1 MISELYLKRAFSIRK
16 EYLKIRSDIE
26 RYELIA
32 KDLLN
37 SLESR
42 KDDFEKILEDLK
54 LNKFNSPDSAK
65 NKIPEVVLKTEEDMN
80 RVDKSVNDLNKRID
94 QLKEDEIN
102 LYKELKRTY
111 TDLSDEQIKKCVQEY
126 MINQKF

>member
-54 LNKFNSPDSAK
+54 LNKFNSPESAK
-65 NKIPEVVLKTEEDMN
+65 NKIHEVVLKTEEDMN

>member
-42 KDDFEKILEDLK
+42 KSDFEKILEDLK
-54 LNKFNSPDSAK
+54 SNKFNSPDSAK
-65 NKIPEVVLKTEEDMN
+65 NKIHEVVLKTEEDMN

-102 LYKELKRTY
+102 LYK
-111 TDLSDEQIKKCVQEY
+111 
-126 MINQKF
+126 

>member
-65 NKIPEVVLKTEEDMN
+65 NKIHEVVLKTEEDMN

-102 LYKELKRTY
+102 LYKELTRTY

-126 MINQKF
+126 MINKKF

>member
-42 KDDFEKILEDLK
+42 KSDFEKILEDLK
-54 LNKFNSPDSAK
+54 SNKFNSPDSAK
-65 NKIPEVVLKTEEDMN
+65 NMILEVVLKTEEDMN

-126 MINQKF
+126 IINQKF

>member
-65 NKIPEVVLKTEEDMN
+65 NKIHEVVLKTEEDMN

-126 MINQKF
+126 MINKKF

>member
-1 MISELYLKRAFSIRK
+1 
-16 EYLKIRSDIE
+16 
-26 RYELIA
+26 
-32 KDLLN
+32 
-37 SLESR
+37 
-42 KDDFEKILEDLK
+42 
-54 LNKFNSPDSAK
+54 
-65 NKIPEVVLKTEEDMN
+65 MN

-126 MINQKF
+126 MINKKF

>member
-65 NKIPEVVLKTEEDMN
+65 NKIHEVVLKTEEDMN

>member
-54 LNKFNSPDSAK
+54 SNKFTSPDSAK
-65 NKIPEVVLKTEEDMN
+65 NKIHEVVLKTEEDMN

-94 QLKEDEIN
+94 QLKEDEVS

-111 TDLSDEQIKKCVQEY
+111 TDLSDEEIKKYVQEY
-126 MINQKF
+126 IMKQKF

>member
-65 NKIPEVVLKTEEDMN
+65 NKIHEVVLKTEEDMN

-102 LYKELKRTY
+102 LYRELKRTY

>member
-32 KDLLN
+32 KDLLK

-65 NKIPEVVLKTEEDMN
+65 NKIHEVVLKTEEDMN

-102 LYKELKRTY
+102 LNKELKRPY